1 MVQKMIE
8 HLEYLV
14 RYMCKT
20 KIKFTNDWQGSLEA
34 PVSGEVHHLVNSSVS
49 YWKDNIRPVGSHW
62 TFQVPL
68 KYIILKCTWD

>member
-20 KIKFTNDWQGSLEA
+20 KKKFTNDWQGSLEV
-34 PVSGEVHHLVNSSVS
+34 PVSGEIHHLVKQQCGV
-49 YWKDNIRPVGSHW
+49 
-62 TFQVPL
+62 L
-68 KYIILKCTWD
+68 KI